1 MKKVIF
7 FSLLFITTI
16 VLAQNFAGKVSGTV
30 TFESDKTPIPEASV
44 VVKGTTNGTITD
56 INGKYTLSNVPRNG
70 ILIFSFV
77 GCETQEVKVKGQRI
91 INVVLKD
98 DSMPTDTISHK

>member
-30 TFESDKTPIPEASV
+30 TFEPDKTPVPGASV

-56 INGKYTLSNVPRNG
+56 INGKYTLSNVPSNG

-77 GCETQEVKVKGQRI
+77 GYETQEVKVKGQRI

>member
-30 TFESDKTPIPEASV
+30 TFESDKTPVPGASV

-56 INGKYTLSNVPRNG
+56 IN
-70 ILIFSFV
+70 
-77 GCETQEVKVKGQRI
+77 
-91 INVVLKD
+91 
-98 DSMPTDTISHK
+98 

>member
-56 INGKYTLSNVPRNG
+56 INGKYTLSMYLAMG
-70 ILIFSFV
+70 YSFLALLD
-77 GCETQEVKVKGQRI
+77 VKLRKS
-91 INVVLKD
+91 K
-98 DSMPTDTISHK
+98 

>member
-56 INGKYTLSNVPRNG
+56 INGKYTLSNVPSNG

-77 GCETQEVKVKGQRI
+77 GCETQEGKVKGQRI

>member
-56 INGKYTLSNVPRNG
+56 INGKYTLNSYQFDG
-70 ILIFSFV
+70 LI
-77 GCETQEVKVKGQRI
+77 
-91 INVVLKD
+91 
-98 DSMPTDTISHK
+98 

>member
-30 TFESDKTPIPEASV
+30 TFESD
-44 VVKGTTNGTITD
+44 
-56 INGKYTLSNVPRNG
+56 
-70 ILIFSFV
+70 
-77 GCETQEVKVKGQRI
+77 
-91 INVVLKD
+91 
-98 DSMPTDTISHK
+98 

>member
-1 MKKVIF
+1 MRYFLITCI
-7 FSLLFITTI
+7 LLLSCSISTWAENI
-16 VLAQNFAGKVSGTV
+16 VVTGVVTDAQKEPLVGVNVTV
-30 TFESDKTPIPEASV
+30 KDVPGLGA
-44 VVKGTTNGTITD
+44 ITD
-56 INGKYTLSNVPRNG
+56 INGKYTLSNVPSNG

>member
-44 VVKGTTNGTITD
+44 VVKGTTNGTIT
-56 INGKYTLSNVPRNG
+56 LSNVPSNG